1 MSIFV
6 DGGVD
11 IQLVANAV
19 AELNRDRRV
28 GGQNLFVGQ
37 VRADAHPE
45 GVVTGIEFTA
55 HKEMAD
61 AAVSAFLKRIV
72 GHDHV
77 EPAESAAASL
87 SDTPDENPDGPL
99 PRVFIRHGLGHV
111 PVGGAPLFIA
121 VGTERRDEAFR
132 ICREILEA
140 LKSEA
145 PIYGKELL
153 DSDGHKWKV
162 NQ

>member
-11 IQLVANAV
+11 IGLVAHAV
-19 AELNRDRRV
+19 GEFNRDRRV
-28 GGQNLFVGQ
+28 GGQSIFVGQ
-37 VRADAHPE
+37 VRADTHPE

-55 HKEMAD
+55 HREMAD
-61 AAVSAFLKRIV
+61 DAVSAFLKRIV
-72 GHDHV
+72 GHDYI
-77 EPAESAAASL
+77 ELTASADDHSATA
-87 SDTPDENPDGPL
+87 L
-99 PRVFIRHGLGHV
+99 PRVFIRHGLGLIS
-111 PVGGAPLFIA
+111 VGEAPLLIA

-140 LKSEA
+140 LKSEV

-153 DSDGHKWKV
+153 DSESHKWKV

>member
-11 IQLVANAV
+11 IGLVASVV

-37 VRADAHPE
+37 VRADVHSE

-55 HKEMAD
+55 HREMAD

-72 GHDHV
+72 GHDYV
-77 EPAESAAASL
+77 EPAGNVAEVAQNHAEYSAR
-87 SDTPDENPDGPL
+87 PL
-99 PRVFIRHGLGHV
+99 PRVFIRHGLGLV
-111 PVGGAPLFIA
+111 PVGSAPLFIA

-132 ICREILEA
+132 LCREILEA

-153 DSDGHKWKV
+153 DRDGHKWKV

>member
-11 IQLVANAV
+11 IAMVAHAV
-19 AELNRDRRV
+19 AELNQDSRV

-37 VRADAHPE
+37 VRADKHPE
-45 GVVTGIEFTA
+45 GVVTGIEFSA
-55 HKEMAD
+55 HREMAD

-77 EPAESAAASL
+77 EPVEPSVDSL
-87 SDTPDENPDGPL
+87 ADKRADNPGLAL
-99 PRVFIRHGLGHV
+99 PRVFIRHGLGLI
-111 PVGGAPLFIA
+111 PVGGSPLFIA

-132 ICREILEA
+132 LCREILEA

-153 DSDGHKWKV
+153 DSEGHKWKV

>member
-11 IQLVANAV
+11 IGLVASAV

-45 GVVTGIEFTA
+45 GVVTGIEFTT

-72 GHDHV
+72 GHDYV
-77 EPAESAAASL
+77 EPVESGADS
-87 SDTPDENPDGPL
+87 SDRAYDPTDKAL
-99 PRVFIRHGLGHV
+99 PRVFIRHGLGLV

>member
-11 IQLVANAV
+11 IAMVAHAV

-37 VRADAHPE
+37 VRADRHPE

-55 HKEMAD
+55 HREMAD

-77 EPAESAAASL
+77 EPVGDATAHSGDNSGTA
-87 SDTPDENPDGPL
+87 L
-99 PRVFIRHGLGHV
+99 PRVFIRHGLGLI
-111 PVGGAPLFIA
+111 PVGASPLFIA

-132 ICREILEA
+132 LCREILEA

-153 DSDGHKWKV
+153 DSEGHKWKV